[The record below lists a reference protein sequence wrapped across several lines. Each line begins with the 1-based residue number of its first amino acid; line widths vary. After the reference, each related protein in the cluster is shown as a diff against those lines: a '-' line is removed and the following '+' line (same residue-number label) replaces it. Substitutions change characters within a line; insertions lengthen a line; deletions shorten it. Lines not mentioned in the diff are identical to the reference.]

1 MKSSARKIKL
11 TGFDDLF
18 QAGGE
23 TIQEVPLSELFP
35 FKNHPFQVR
44 DDEAMQK
51 TAESIARSGVLA
63 PGIVRPRKEG
73 GYEII
78 AGHRRKREASW
89 QAGRQCQYL
98 FGCWMMTKL
107 P

>member
-35 FKNHPFQVR
+35 FKNHPF
-44 DDEAMQK
+44 
-51 TAESIARSGVLA
+51 
-63 PGIVRPRKEG
+63 
-73 GYEII
+73 
-78 AGHRRKREASW
+78 
-89 QAGRQCQYL
+89 
-98 FGCWMMTKL
+98 
-107 P
+107 